1 MMKFHI
7 RAIACAAVAFAATGT
22 LAQQSLRI
30 LIPANPGGGWD
41 QTGRT
46 IGRVMNDAKIV
57 SSVQYD
63 NKGGAGG
70 TIGLAQFVNSAKGDP
85 NQVLIGGQA
94 MVSAV
99 ELNRSAVR
107 VQQATPLA
115 RLVAEYSVIVVPA
128 NSPYKTIGDV
138 VKAFKENPGKVSW
151 GAGSAGSTE
160 HLLIG
165 LIAKAVGVD
174 SGKINYIAFKG
185 GGEAVPAIIGGHVAV
200 GASGLGEFADHIK
213 SGKMRAL
220 AVSSPTAMEGIPS
233 LKEQGIDVVFGNWRG
248 IWGAPGITQQ
258 QRDALIKQVKAGT
271 ETAEWKAMLQKMG
284 WTPVFISGD
293 EFGKFVD
300 DESKSLGELIV
311 SLGLRK

>member
-1 MMKFHI
+1 MKTVT
-7 RAIACAAVAFAATGT
+7 RALAAAA
-22 LAQQSLRI
+22 LALASTAAPAQALKI

-46 IGRVMNDAKIV
+46 VGRIMTEAKIAPA
-57 SSVQYD
+57 VQYE

-70 TIGLAQFVNSAKGDP
+70 TIGLAQFVNASKGDP
-85 NQVLIGGQA
+85 AALMIGGQA

-99 ELNRSAVR
+99 ELNKSAVR

-128 NSPYKTIGDV
+128 NSPYKSMGDL
-138 VKAFKENPGKVSW
+138 VKALKENPGKVSF

-160 HLLIG
+160 HLLLG

-174 SGKINYIAFKG
+174 TAKLNYIAFKG
-185 GGEAVPAIIGGHVAV
+185 GGEAVPAIIGGHVAA
-200 GASGLGEFADHIK
+200 GASGLGEFGEHIK

-248 IWGAPGITQQ
+248 IWGAPGITPA
-258 QRDALIKQVKAGT
+258 QRADLTAMVKAVT
-271 ETAEWKAMLQKMG
+271 ERPEWKGMLEKMG
-284 WTPVFISGD
+284 WSPVFLSG
-293 EFGKFVD
+293 EPFEKFVN
-300 DESKSLGELIV
+300 DESQSLGALV
-311 SLGLRK
+311 GSLGLRK

>member
-1 MMKFHI
+1 MNPFNK
-7 RAIACAAVAFAATGT
+7 ALAGAALAFAATGA
-22 LAQQSLRI
+22 LAQQSVKI

-46 IGRVMNDAKIV
+46 LGKVMNDAKLV

-70 TIGLAQFVNSAKGDP
+70 TIGLAQFVSSSKGDP
-85 NQVLIGGQA
+85 NALLIGGQA

-99 ELNRSAVR
+99 ELNNSPVK

-128 NSPYKTIGDV
+128 NSPYKTMADV
-138 VKAFKENPGKVSW
+138 IKDFKANPGSVSW

-165 LIAKAVGVD
+165 LIAKEVGMQ
-174 SGKINYIAFKG
+174 GKINYIAFKG
-185 GGEAVPAIIGGHVAV
+185 GGEAVPAIIGGHVKV
-200 GASGLGEFADHIK
+200 GASGLGEFSEHIK

-248 IWGAPGITQQ
+248 IWGAPGITSA
-258 QRDALIKQVKAGT
+258 QRDSLIKQVKAGT
-271 ETAEWKAMLQKMG
+271 ETAEWKAMLTKMG
-284 WTPVFISGD
+284 WTPVYISGD

-300 DESKSLGELIV
+300 AETKSLGELIT
-311 SLGLRK
+311 SLGLKK

>member
-1 MMKFHI
+1 MKSLT
-7 RAIACAAVAFAATGT
+7 RAIACAAVAFASTGA
-22 LAQQSLRI
+22 LAQQPIKI

-46 IGRVMNDAKIV
+46 LGKVMADAKLA

-85 NQVLIGGQA
+85 NSVMIGGQA
-94 MVSAV
+94 MVAAV
-99 ELNRSAVR
+99 ELNKSPVK

-128 NSPYKTIGDV
+128 SSPYKTMADV
-138 VKAFKENPGKVSW
+138 IKDFKANPGSVSW

-165 LIAKAVGVD
+165 LIAKAVGME
-174 SGKINYIAFKG
+174 GNKINYIAFKG
-185 GGEAVPAIIGGHVAV
+185 GGEAVPAIIGGHVKV
-200 GASGLGEFADHIK
+200 GASGLGEFAEHIK

-220 AVSSPTAMEGIPS
+220 AVSAPTAMEGIPS

-248 IWGAPGITQQ
+248 IWGAPGVTPP
-258 QRDALIKQVKAGT
+258 QREALIKQVKSGT

-293 EFGKFVD
+293 EFGRFVD
-300 DESKSLGELIV
+300 DESKSLGQLV
-311 SLGLRK
+311 DSLGLRK